1 MSFFVLTDALPCSL
15 EWKGRAFFFCLP
27 HAVYYAAAIRN
38 AAYSKADNIN
48 LSLVIIRYR
57 VAIGLLVCLVFTV
70 YARDREVRLRAQ
82 FTKQLAVAR
91 EGVSST
97 KAFLLV
103 DVSNP
108 QEPSI
113 LDMNSSARALLITKE
128 PTGYDLIG
136 QLLTQFSS
144 SIRKDTGMDI

>member
-1 MSFFVLTDALPCSL
+1 M
-15 EWKGRAFFFCLP
+15 
-27 HAVYYAAAIRN
+27 
-38 AAYSKADNIN
+38 
-48 LSLVIIRYR
+48 IRYR

-70 YARDREVRLRAQ
+70 YAREREVRLRAK
-82 FTKQLAVAR
+82 FTRQLAVGR

-108 QEPSI
+108 QEPSL

-128 PTGYDLIG
+128 PTAGCDLIG
-136 QLLTQFSS
+136 KLLTQFSS
-144 SIRKDTGMDI
+144 SIRKDTGMDG